1 MKRFLIASTLT
12 LTLATAGGAFAMA
25 TNTHLLPNHAKAEAQ
40 ALVPNASF
48 DNLTAAQ
55 AGAIAATLYGDDSNR
70 GGQIRSILNW
80 N

>member
-1 MKRFLIASTLT
+1 MKRFLIASA

-25 TNTHLLPNHAKAEAQ
+25 ANTNLPNHAKAEAQ
-40 ALVPNASF
+40 ALVPNGSF

-55 AGAIAATLYGDDSNR
+55 AGAIAATLYGNDSNR